1 MKKEEM
7 TALIDHLIKE
17 SKWNEFFDYLS
28 ETGKTEA
35 VLSILNTETDEVSA
49 CFLGKTSNL
58 VDLITDL
65 TTRLIDQKPVVGL
78 YLITKILEKA
88 RKQMEN
94 NSSKQ
99 NINPL
104 AIFNMMNNEDNIPN

>member
-1 MKKEEM
+1 M
-7 TALIDHLIKE
+7 TALINHLIKE
-17 SKWNEFFDYLS
+17 SKWNEFFGYLL
-28 ETGKTEA
+28 ETGKIEA
-35 VLSILNTETDEVSA
+35 VVSILNTETKEVSA

-65 TTRLIDQKPVVGL
+65 TTRLINQKPVVGL

-88 RKQMEN
+88 QKQMEN